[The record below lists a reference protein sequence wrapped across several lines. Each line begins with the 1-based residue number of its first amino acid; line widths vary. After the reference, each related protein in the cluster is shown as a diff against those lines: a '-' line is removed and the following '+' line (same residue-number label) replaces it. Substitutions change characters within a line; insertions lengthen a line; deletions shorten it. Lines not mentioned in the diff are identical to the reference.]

1 MKLSVDVISDV
12 IYPWCYIGKRRLER
26 AIAAFG
32 EPVKVHWRP
41 FQLNPTTPN
50 GGNHFYGKE
59 NN

>member
-12 IYPWCYIGKRRLER
+12 IYRLGR
-26 AIAAFG
+26 AIAVLG

-41 FQLNPTTPN
+41 FQLNPTMPK
-50 GGNHFYGKE
+50 GGNHLYGKE